1 MTKWQEIWN
10 KEDRVQDLILETL
23 IKADGFDVGAGSFT
37 LENWKKY
44 TATFFEILEI
54 KKDDSLFEVGCG
66 SGAFLYPLYLNKIKV
81 SGVDYSAI
89 LVDIANSFMKNCKF
103 VNDEAINLNTSEKF
117 DIVISHGVFHY
128 FKNLDYAKDVIK
140 KMVLKADKKVAIF
153 DINDKEK
160 EKIYHQTR
168 MQKLSKEEY
177 EKKYAGLEHLFYEK
191 SWFED
196 IAKEL
201 GLKIKIWDQ
210 NFTQYSNSQLRFNVI
225 MEK

>member
-1 MTKWQEIWN
+1 
-10 KEDRVQDLILETL
+10 
-23 IKADGFDVGAGSFT
+23 
-37 LENWKKY
+37 
-44 TATFFEILEI
+44 
-54 KKDDSLFEVGCG
+54 
-66 SGAFLYPLYLNKIKV
+66 
-81 SGVDYSAI
+81 
-89 LVDIANSFMKNCKF
+89 
-103 VNDEAINLNTSEKF
+103 
-117 DIVISHGVFHY
+117 
-128 FKNLDYAKDVIK
+128 
-140 KMVLKADKKVAIF
+140 
-153 DINDKEK
+153 
-160 EKIYHQTR
+160 